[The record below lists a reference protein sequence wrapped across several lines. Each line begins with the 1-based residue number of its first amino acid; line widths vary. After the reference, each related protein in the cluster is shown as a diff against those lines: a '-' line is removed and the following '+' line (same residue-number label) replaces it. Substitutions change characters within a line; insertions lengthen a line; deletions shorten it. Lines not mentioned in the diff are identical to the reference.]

1 MAEFPALPI
10 FTDAYLADT
19 RHLSAAQ
26 HGAYLLLLMMAWRLP
41 DCALPDNDETLAKWC
56 SMDKRTFLKNKDA
69 IMSFWSRNDAGKFV
83 QKRLLDERKY
93 VVQLRSKNSEA
104 GKASALKRLNRGST
118 SVQPKVNETSTP
130 TPTPTPIPK
139 RKNIQAAKPP
149 DVSDQVWQDFVE
161 HRKAKKAPL
170 TETALKQIEREALK
184 AGWTMEDALSEVC
197 ARAWQGFKAD
207 WVESRAVASKQENTF
222 TGWRR
227 DLANEIPPADVAA
240 WFKTATVED
249 GRMIVDKKFTAD
261 WIKSHYAVQIEKVLG
276 RVAIE
281 VRK

>member
-1 MAEFPALPI
+1 MSGWIKLHKSLLEWEWFKDHKTVHVFNYCLLKANFKEGKWQGKTIPAGSFVSGRKQIAQDTGLSEQEVRTAI
-10 FTDAYLADT
+10 F
-19 RHLSAAQ
+19 
-26 HGAYLLLLMMAWRLP
+26 
-41 DCALPDNDETLAKWC
+41 K
-56 SMDKRTFLKNKDA
+56 LK
-69 IMSFWSRNDAGKFV
+69 
-83 QKRLLDERKY
+83 
-93 VVQLRSKNSEA
+93 
-104 GKASALKRLNRGST
+104 ST
-118 SVQPKVNETSTP
+118 SNLTIKSTSKYSIISIANWHKYQAEQPTDTQESNQPATTIEEGKKKER
-130 TPTPTPIPK
+130 

-207 WVESRAVASKQENTF
+207 WVESRSVASKQENTF